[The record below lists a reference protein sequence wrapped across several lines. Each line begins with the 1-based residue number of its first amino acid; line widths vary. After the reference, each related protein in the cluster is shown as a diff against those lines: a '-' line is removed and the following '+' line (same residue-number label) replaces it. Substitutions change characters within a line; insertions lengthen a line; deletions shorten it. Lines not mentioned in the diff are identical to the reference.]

1 LLFVNYIKFLSS
13 QATMGNQST
22 KDEHVIITQQAQQ
35 AAHAEKVQQATA
47 TTQAAMVIAAIAL
60 ALIVVYMLWNFCK
73 NKVRKWAQ
81 ADPAAP
87 ARNEGWRRSLQV
99 LGRLPRSSHP
109 AQPPPGYSSQN
120 V

>member
-1 LLFVNYIKFLSS
+1 
-13 QATMGNQST
+13 MGNQST

-35 AAHAEKVQQATA
+35 AAHAAQAEKDKVQQAAAATETA
-47 TTQAAMVIAAIAL
+47 IVIAAIAL
-60 ALIVVYMLWNFCK
+60 TLIVVYMLWNFCK
-73 NKVRKWAQ
+73 YKVRKWSQ
-81 ADPAAP
+81 ADPAAM

-109 AQPPPGYSSQN
+109 AQAPPGYSSQN